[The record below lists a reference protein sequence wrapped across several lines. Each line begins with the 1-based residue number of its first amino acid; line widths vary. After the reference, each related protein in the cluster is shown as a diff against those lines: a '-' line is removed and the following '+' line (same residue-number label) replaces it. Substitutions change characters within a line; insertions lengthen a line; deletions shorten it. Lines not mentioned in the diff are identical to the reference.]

1 MAIWIP
7 LPKYE
12 KRKHVR
18 IEGKLVSKNLA
29 DRENE
34 HRMKFILSNFYEL
47 SFLDIDASNKM
58 QSKIDYVA
66 FDKSQ
71 NPCIIAESKTRHYFS
86 NDPRLAK
93 GWWIFEEKMNEL
105 LDACIGYKNNRHH
118 PFADK
123 ERFASGKLKAIYVW
137 GFKDGIW
144 VCDIQK
150 AKIWLCPLQQNA
162 GIKQHNKFK
171 RNGGKDAAYL
181 VPKDHIGVERVK
193 LSEIPQLPWT
203 AFEARHE
210 TYLRHPWQ
218 DYSKTLCEKTKL
230 NPFYHD

>member
-1 MAIWIP
+1 MGIWIP

-34 HRMKFILSNFYEL
+34 HRMKFILSNFYKF

-93 GWWIFEEKMNEL
+93 GWWIFEV
-105 LDACIGYKNNRHH
+105 I
-118 PFADK
+118 
-123 ERFASGKLKAIYVW
+123 V
-137 GFKDGIW
+137 
-144 VCDIQK
+144 
-150 AKIWLCPLQQNA
+150 
-162 GIKQHNKFK
+162 
-171 RNGGKDAAYL
+171 
-181 VPKDHIGVERVK
+181 
-193 LSEIPQLPWT
+193 
-203 AFEARHE
+203 
-210 TYLRHPWQ
+210 
-218 DYSKTLCEKTKL
+218 
-230 NPFYHD
+230 